1 MIFRVVKVENG
12 QIVDRF
18 STFVNPKVPI
28 PFRIEKLTGIN
39 DNMVIHA
46 PEIEEV
52 LPKFLE
58 FCEGAIM
65 VAHNADFDMS
75 FISHAY
81 RAKERQEWLLFRRF
95 PHIFRVVGSAC
106 R

>member
-1 MIFRVVKVENG
+1 M
-12 QIVDRF
+12 DRF

-52 LPKFLE
+52 LQSSLNF
-58 FCEGAIM
+58 
-65 VAHNADFDMS
+65 
-75 FISHAY
+75 
-81 RAKERQEWLLFRRF
+81 AKEQLWW
-95 PHIFRVVGSAC
+95 HIMRILI
-106 R
+106 